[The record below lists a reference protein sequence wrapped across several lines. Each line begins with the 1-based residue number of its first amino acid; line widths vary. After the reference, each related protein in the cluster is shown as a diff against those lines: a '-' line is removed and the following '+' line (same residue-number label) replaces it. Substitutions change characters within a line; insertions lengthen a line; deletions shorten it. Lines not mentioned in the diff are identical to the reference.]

1 MKKKWKKNEIFA
13 KYKILSTLLTL
24 TNKIIFLQTD
34 NNELK
39 HIKIGLEMEIYII

>member
-1 MKKKWKKNEIFA
+1 MSNYFQLFKHLQIKL
-13 KYKILSTLLTL
+13 Y
-24 TNKIIFLQTD
+24 FLQMD

>member
-1 MKKKWKKNEIFA
+1 MNFFIKAKKNVQLF
-13 KYKILSTLLTL
+13 STLLTPA
-24 TNKIIFLQTD
+24 NKIIFLQTY